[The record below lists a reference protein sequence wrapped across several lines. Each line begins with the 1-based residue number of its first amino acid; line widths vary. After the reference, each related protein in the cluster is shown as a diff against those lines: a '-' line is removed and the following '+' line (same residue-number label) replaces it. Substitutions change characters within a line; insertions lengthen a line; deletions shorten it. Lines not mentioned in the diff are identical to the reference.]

1 MPYLQAEH
9 SRTGKPIPKKTVLAF
24 QDQEIPVIREKL
36 LIETV
41 RSAFGESRGGLRR
54 KPSDEAWDWILSEN
68 REMPF
73 SFAQCCREWEVDPDK
88 MLDWLRYYRR
98 KFMS

>member
-1 MPYLQAEH
+1 MENYT
-9 SRTGKPIPKKTVLAF
+9 RKPELSAPLGEPLAF

-73 SFAQCCREWEVDPDK
+73 SFAQFCLEWEVDPDK